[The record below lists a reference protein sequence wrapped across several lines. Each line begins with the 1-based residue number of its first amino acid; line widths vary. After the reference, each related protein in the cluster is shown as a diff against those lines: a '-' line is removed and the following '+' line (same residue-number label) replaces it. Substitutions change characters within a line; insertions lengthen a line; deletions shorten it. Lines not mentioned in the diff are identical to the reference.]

1 MSPRTRSALS
11 FIVRFLITAL
21 LIAFVISRVDLQQ
34 VASDFRR
41 VAWWGPVAAGMLVLV
56 NIGLQWFRWHY
67 LIRIGG
73 LGLRPATSLRML
85 MAGLPMGLL
94 TPGRMGELG
103 RGAAV
108 AGDHDAVVVAGLTAL
123 ERSFSTLGS
132 LGIAIAAMIASGY
145 GTGWKWVVIA
155 ALYGGLAYTFFHPY
169 RLAQWTTALLPVT
182 PGALATRLRKLT
194 ARFLG
199 GWELAGRKAALGVF
213 TISVLQTATAIVQI
227 TICYMAAVGGASLL
241 KVTGTWAVVLGA
253 KHFLP
258 VTVGDLGVREGL
270 AVAIFANRNL
280 PTSAALVA
288 ALLIYVIN
296 ILSPSLIGAL
306 VLARRRSIP

>member
-1 MSPRTRSALS
+1 MKARTRTALS
-11 FIVRFLITAL
+11 LIVRFLITGL

-34 VASDFRR
+34 VTSDFRR
-41 VAWWGPVAAGMLVLV
+41 VAWWGPVGAGLLVLV
-56 NIGLQWFRWHY
+56 NLGLQWFRWHY
-67 LIRIGG
+67 LTRVGG

-108 AGDHDAVVVAGLTAL
+108 EGGHDAVVVAGLTAL

-155 ALYGGLAYTFFHPY
+155 ALYGGLAYIFFHPY
-169 RLAQWTTALLPVT
+169 RLAEWTTALMPAT
-182 PGALATRLRKLT
+182 RGALGMRVRELA
-194 ARFLG
+194 ARFLA
-199 GWELAGRKAALGVF
+199 GWELAGRKAALNVF
-213 TISVLQTATAIVQI
+213 AISVLQTATAIVQV
-227 TICYMAAVGGASLL
+227 TICYMAAAGGVSLL
-241 KVTGTWAVVLGA
+241 KVAGTWAVVLGA

-258 VTVGDLGVREGL
+258 VTVGDLGIREGL
-270 AVAIFANRNL
+270 AVAIFANRGL
-280 PTSAALVA
+280 PTSAALIA

-296 ILSPSLIGAL
+296 ILSPSIIGAL
-306 VLARRRSIP
+306 VLARRRSIA